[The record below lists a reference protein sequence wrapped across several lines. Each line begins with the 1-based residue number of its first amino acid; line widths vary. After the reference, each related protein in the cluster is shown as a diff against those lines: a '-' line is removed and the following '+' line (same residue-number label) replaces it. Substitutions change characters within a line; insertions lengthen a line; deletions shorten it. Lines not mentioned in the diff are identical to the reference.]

1 MKYDQKVKLQLLTNL
16 NNRSKIMKNLKT
28 ITIEEINVE
37 SNIVTLQ
44 EKIHG

>member
-1 MKYDQKVKLQLLTNL
+1 
-16 NNRSKIMKNLKT
+16 MKNLKT